1 MLCVVTGSRS
11 LNVARIC
18 SARHDSAS
26 RGISVDTPSDTVG
39 AGGFHQLGV
48 PSHCIGRLQR
58 AGFVKPLAVQQA
70 FVPNVLKEPERDFVL
85 HAETGLFD
93 MVHPPGQRISR
104 CGSNVGTGKTLAYLV
119 PVLAALPSSLSH
131 RTTTAVVVVPTRE
144 LALQVE
150 HEAARLFAA
159 PSKKLKH
166 KAKATAGRHTRSPAK
181 PVVVRRATGRAS
193 ARLLESLKRD
203 RPDVLVGTPQV
214 CAHGSLRH
222 WCMSQRG

>member
-1 MLCVVTGSRS
+1 MVTGSRS

-93 MVHPPGQRISR
+93 MVHPPGQTDLT
-104 CGSNVGTGKTLAYLV
+104 VW
-119 PVLAALPSSLSH
+119 LSH
-131 RTTTAVVVVPTRE
+131 RHRQDPGVPCASARSAAVVAV
-144 LALQVE
+144 
-150 HEAARLFAA
+150 
-159 PSKKLKH
+159 
-166 KAKATAGRHTRSPAK
+166 SPHHNSCGCGTDK
-181 PVVVRRATGRAS
+181 RVGATGRA
-193 ARLLESLKRD
+193 
-203 RPDVLVGTPQV
+203 
-214 CAHGSLRH
+214 
-222 WCMSQRG
+222 